1 MYTDATAKSLCTIEY
16 GLAVVQFSRSSTLH
30 ADLSGTVVTG
40 VDKVSGFQLHFGIT
54 VEWRCTLKNRKL
66 LISLYVGI
74 WLSIVHPMIVL
85 RFMYILCSLG
95 SNDMLSE
102 LRVLQ

>member
-1 MYTDATAKSLCTIEY
+1 
-16 GLAVVQFSRSSTLH
+16 
-30 ADLSGTVVTG
+30 
-40 VDKVSGFQLHFGIT
+40 
-54 VEWRCTLKNRKL
+54 L